1 MCRLRATYARVIAS
15 NPAVR
20 SPERRSPERRSPVR
34 RRASSAAASATSGV
48 ITARSNLLYLS
59 PESLALVGTAQV
71 WSAGRALDLASDIWA
86 LGCLVV
92 RLATLKPL
100 YYKERPAMIAAHAHV
115 RICISSGAWRPAAQL
130 VGEAFLPMGLLEL
143 VEQCTSLMPAERPS
157 SAKVHLGLVRLLED
171 ASELSSDS
179 SLRRDDLWLRRY
191 DYDVSMRPLR
201 DAYRAVALTTPAP
214 VPFSELER
222 RRHAVVALRAV
233 AAREAVGQISTVDI
247 QRINGVDPDGQIYSA

>member
-1 MCRLRATYARVIAS
+1 
-15 NPAVR
+15 
-20 SPERRSPERRSPVR
+20 
-34 RRASSAAASATSGV
+34 
-48 ITARSNLLYLS
+48 
-59 PESLALVGTAQV
+59 
-71 WSAGRALDLASDIWA
+71 
-86 LGCLVV
+86 
-92 RLATLKPL
+92 
-100 YYKERPAMIAAHAHV
+100 
-115 RICISSGAWRPAAQL
+115 
-130 VGEAFLPMGLLEL
+130 
-143 VEQCTSLMPAERPS
+143 MPAERPS